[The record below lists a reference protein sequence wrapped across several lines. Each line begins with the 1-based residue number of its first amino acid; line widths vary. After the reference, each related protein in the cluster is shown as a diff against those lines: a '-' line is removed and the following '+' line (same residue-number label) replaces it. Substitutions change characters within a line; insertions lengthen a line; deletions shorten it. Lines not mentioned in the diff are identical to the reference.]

1 MRRVSPLLLLVA
13 VAAAAV
19 SAEPASTLSGP
30 SRPVTAPVGDRG
42 HAVDLP
48 DTDPRVQR
56 RVTGWAPE
64 QVTVALSAAPT
75 SAWVSWITGTPTTT
89 PQKPEKSI
97 LSLAWI
103 LSSGLQNCRSTWTV
117 WWLIH

>member
-1 MRRVSPLLLLVA
+1 LILTKDEAPAPNEMWQRSLLLLLAAA
-13 VAAAAV
+13 VAA
-19 SAEPASTLSGP
+19 AEPASTLTGP
-30 SRPVTAPVGDRG
+30 SQPVTVPLLEDRG

-75 SAWVSWITGTPTTT
+75 SAWVSWITG
-89 PQKPEKSI
+89 K
-97 LSLAWI
+97 LFA
-103 LSSGLQNCRSTWTV
+103 GL
-117 WWLIH
+117 

>member
-1 MRRVSPLLLLVA
+1 MWWRSLLLLLLAAA
-13 VAAAAV
+13 VAA
-19 SAEPASTLSGP
+19 AEPASTLAGP
-30 SRPVTAPVGDRG
+30 SKPVTVPLLEDRG

-75 SAWVSWITGTPTTT
+75 SAWVSWITGKLFS
-89 PQKPEKSI
+89 QDSKFLWNLLLGGI
-97 LSLAWI
+97 
-103 LSSGLQNCRSTWTV
+103 
-117 WWLIH
+117 

>member
-1 MRRVSPLLLLVA
+1 MRRASLLPLLLA
-13 VAAAAV
+13 AAAAV

-30 SRPVTAPVGDRG
+30 ARSVTVPLGDRG

-64 QVTVALSAAPT
+64 QVAVALSAEST
-75 SAWVSWITGTPTTT
+75 SAWISWITGTDG
-89 PQKPEKSI
+89 S
-97 LSLAWI
+97 
-103 LSSGLQNCRSTWTV
+103 
-117 WWLIH
+117 